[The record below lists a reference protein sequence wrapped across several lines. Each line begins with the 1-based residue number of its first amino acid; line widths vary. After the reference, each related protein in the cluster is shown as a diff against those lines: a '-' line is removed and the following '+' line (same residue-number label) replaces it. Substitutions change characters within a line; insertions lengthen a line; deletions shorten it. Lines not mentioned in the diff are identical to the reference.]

1 MTKKILITLFW
12 ILLALALVLGPVL
25 VLAYQFQPKPCS
37 ENCVISF
44 RVLQEPKC
52 FIMLE
57 RIIRSE

>member
-44 RVLQEPKC
+44 RVL
-52 FIMLE
+52 
-57 RIIRSE
+57 